1 VGSEKRR
8 FDVHRELVCS
18 KSNFFAKAFLGDFRE
33 AATKIIELP
42 EQDVET
48 FQYFVHWLYT
58 NKLSGYFRPKGEP
71 SIREL
76 SAAVEAS
83 KAVNRRAMNSE
94 DLRKEEEQRRKL
106 YCEKNKDAPIL
117 ELVSLYVLA
126 DALQVH
132 GLTDHI
138 ITFLLKV
145 YGDNENTFWDPPN
158 EPVTESNEPV
168 TESNEPVTESNCTL
182 VMSEAYDRLD
192 SLPHRDHICGL
203 LADLH
208 ARHVVKPQS
217 GVDVDDLSTAF
228 IYDSFVALHKHLD
241 LRHRKKLPKVCWY
254 HIHDT
259 ACSPRTKDF
268 VETEQDDW

>member
-1 VGSEKRR
+1 MGSEKRR

-18 KSNFFAKAFLGDFRE
+18 KFKFFAKAFLGDFRE

-42 EQDVET
+42 EQHVET

-117 ELVSLYVLA
+117 ELVSLYMLA
-126 DALQVH
+126 NFLLAQ
-132 GLTDHI
+132 DHI
-138 ITFLLKV
+138 VNFLFKV
-145 YGDNENTFWDPPN
+145 
-158 EPVTESNEPV
+158 
-168 TESNEPVTESNCTL
+168 
-182 VMSEAYDRLD
+182 
-192 SLPHRDHICGL
+192 SL
-203 LADLH
+203 
-208 ARHVVKPQS
+208 
-217 GVDVDDLSTAF
+217 
-228 IYDSFVALHKHLD
+228 
-241 LRHRKKLPKVCWY
+241 
-254 HIHDT
+254 
-259 ACSPRTKDF
+259 
-268 VETEQDDW
+268 